1 MDVALTDIEREI
13 LDFER
18 TWWTEPGPK
27 ESAINEKF
35 DLSTTR
41 YYQILNKLIDQPEAA
56 EYDPLVVR
64 RLIRLRDRRRQA
76 RYDAVAEP
84 PAN

>member
-1 MDVALTDIEREI
+1 MALTDIEREI

-27 ESAINEKF
+27 EQAITEKF